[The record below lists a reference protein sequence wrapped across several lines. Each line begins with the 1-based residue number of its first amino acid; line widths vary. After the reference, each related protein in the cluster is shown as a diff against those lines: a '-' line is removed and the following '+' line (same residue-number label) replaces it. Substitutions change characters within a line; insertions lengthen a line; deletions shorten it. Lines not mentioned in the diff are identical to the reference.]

1 MRSRSVSSIPRRVA
15 LTAAALTTALL
26 GAPLTD
32 ALSAQQTDSA
42 RIAELERRLDAISVE
57 LERLSLGIDVVQADS
72 SIMGLGPAASKVYQ
86 VTQGVSI
93 GGYGE
98 ILYENFDDMRED
110 DTPATSLDVIDA
122 LRAIVYFGYKFDDR
136 LLFNSEVEIEHANEA
151 YLEFAYLDYMLTES
165 VGVRAGLLLAPLGLV
180 NELHE
185 PPVFIDAKR
194 SFTENRIIPTT
205 WRENGIGLFGN
216 GEALTWRL
224 YVMNSLN
231 GAGFNASGLR
241 GGRQRGIRAL
251 SESMGIAG
259 RADYVGMPGLMV
271 GASGFFGG
279 TGQGREIGGERVDA
293 NLLVWDAHL
302 HYEAQGFDVRALV
315 SGASLDDAAELN
327 QLNALAGAAGVG
339 DEMLG
344 WYVEAGYDVL
354 SRVESEHQL
363 HPFARYEKV
372 NTHQSVVPGF
382 TAGPADEL
390 TAVSLGTAWRP
401 APQVVLK
408 VARQL
413 ISNEAETGTDQ
424 WNVQL
429 GWLF

>member
-1 MRSRSVSSIPRRVA
+1 MPHCSPSLLLA
-15 LTAAALTTALL
+15 AFLTASLVGTLS
-26 GAPLTD
+26 APD
-32 ALSAQQTDSA
+32 VFAQQTDSA
-42 RIAELERRLDAISVE
+42 RIAELERRLDAVSLE
-57 LERLSLGIDVVQADS
+57 LERLGLGMDVVQADS
-72 SIMGLGPAASKVYQ
+72 SIMGFGPAASKIYQ

-98 ILYENFDDMRED
+98 ILYENFDANRED
-110 DTPATSLDVIDA
+110 DAPATSLDAIDA

-136 LLFNSEVEIEHANEA
+136 LLFNSEVEIEHASEA
-151 YLEFAYLDYMLTES
+151 FLEFAYLDYMLTES

-216 GEALTWRL
+216 GETIAWRV
-224 YVMNSLN
+224 YVMNSLD

-241 GGRQRGIRAL
+241 GGRQRGIHAL
-251 SESMGIAG
+251 SESLGVAA
-259 RADYVGMPGLMV
+259 RADYVGFPGLMV

-279 TGQGREIGGERVDA
+279 TGQGRELNGERVDG
-293 NLLVWDAHL
+293 NVLVWDAHVD
-302 HYEAQGFDVRALV
+302 YEAQGFDVRAMV
-315 SGASLDDAAELN
+315 AGASLDDAAELN
-327 QLNALAGAAGVG
+327 QLNALAGAAGVA

-354 SRVESEHQL
+354 SRMETEHQL

-372 NTHQSVVPGF
+372 NTQQSVAPGF
-382 TAGPADEL
+382 AAAPANEL
-390 TAVSLGTAWRP
+390 TSVSFGLAWRP
-401 APQVVLK
+401 LPQVVVK
-408 VARQL
+408 AARQL
-413 ISNEAETGTDQ
+413 ISNEADTGTDQ

>member
-1 MRSRSVSSIPRRVA
+1 
-15 LTAAALTTALL
+15 
-26 GAPLTD
+26 
-32 ALSAQQTDSA
+32 
-42 RIAELERRLDAISVE
+42 
-57 LERLSLGIDVVQADS
+57 
-72 SIMGLGPAASKVYQ
+72 MGLGPAASKVYQ

-390 TAVSLGTAWRP
+390 TAVSLGAAWRP

>member
-1 MRSRSVSSIPRRVA
+1 MINRSVSQKSPRA
-15 LTAAALTTALL
+15 FYAAALSASLL
-26 GAPLTD
+26 AAPF
-32 ALSAQQTDSA
+32 AESLSAQQTDSA
-42 RIAELERRLDAISVE
+42 RIAELERRLDAVSLE

-110 DTPATSLDVIDA
+110 DAAATSLDVIDA

-151 YLEFAYLDYMLTES
+151 YLEFAYLDYMLTEAI
-165 VGVRAGLLLAPLGLV
+165 GVRAGLLLAPLGLV

-194 SFTENRIIPTT
+194 SFTENRVIPTT

-216 GEALTWRL
+216 GEQVTWRL

-251 SESMGIAG
+251 SESMGLAA
-259 RADYVGMPGLMV
+259 RADYVGRPGMML
-271 GASGFFGG
+271 GASAFFGG
-279 TGQGREIGGERVDA
+279 TGQGRELDGERVDA
-293 NLLVWDAHL
+293 NLLVWDVHL
-302 HYEAQGFDVRALV
+302 DYEAYGFDIRALV
-315 SGASLDDAAELN
+315 SGASLDDAVELN
-327 QLNALAGAAGVG
+327 QLNALVGAAGVG

-354 SRVESEHQL
+354 SRMETEHQL

-372 NTHQSVVPGF
+372 NTQQSTAPGF
-382 TAGPADEL
+382 AAGPANEL
-390 TAVSLGTAWRP
+390 TAVSLGAAWRP
-401 APQVVLK
+401 IPQAVVK

>member
-1 MRSRSVSSIPRRVA
+1 MLIRSMSSISRALTFAAVVSVSLFGA
-15 LTAAALTTALL
+15 L
-26 GAPLTD
+26 AP

-42 RIAELERRLDAISVE
+42 RIAELERRLDAVSLE
-57 LERLSLGIDVVQADS
+57 LERLSLGMDVVQADS

-98 ILYENFDDMRED
+98 ILYENFDSNRED
-110 DTPATSLDVIDA
+110 NAPATSLDVIDA

-165 VGVRAGLLLAPLGLV
+165 IGARAGLLLAPLGLV

-205 WRENGIGLFGN
+205 WRENGVGLFGN
-216 GEALTWRL
+216 GETLTWRL

-251 SESMGIAG
+251 SESLGVAA
-259 RADYVGMPGLMV
+259 RADYVGVPGLMV

-279 TGQGREIGGERVDA
+279 TGQGRELNGTRVDA
-293 NLLVWDAHL
+293 NLLVWDAHVV
-302 HYEAQGFDVRALV
+302 YEAYGFDLRALV
-315 SGASLDDAAELN
+315 AGASLDDAAELN

-344 WYVEAGYDVL
+344 WYVEGGYDVL
-354 SRVESEHQL
+354 NRMETEHQL
-363 HPFARYEKV
+363 HPFARYEKLD
-372 NTHQSVVPGF
+372 TQQSVVPGF
-382 TAGPADEL
+382 TAGPANEL
-390 TAVSLGTAWRP
+390 TAVSLGAAWRP
-401 APQVVLK
+401 APQVVVK

>member
-1 MRSRSVSSIPRRVA
+1 
-15 LTAAALTTALL
+15 
-26 GAPLTD
+26 
-32 ALSAQQTDSA
+32 
-42 RIAELERRLDAISVE
+42 
-57 LERLSLGIDVVQADS
+57 
-72 SIMGLGPAASKVYQ
+72 
-86 VTQGVSI
+86 
-93 GGYGE
+93 
-98 ILYENFDDMRED
+98 
-110 DTPATSLDVIDA
+110 
-122 LRAIVYFGYKFDDR
+122 
-136 LLFNSEVEIEHANEA
+136 
-151 YLEFAYLDYMLTES
+151 
-165 VGVRAGLLLAPLGLV
+165 
-180 NELHE
+180 
-185 PPVFIDAKR
+185 VFIDAKR

-216 GEALTWRL
+216 GETLTWRL

-231 GAGFNASGLR
+231 GAGFNGSGLR

-372 NTHQSVVPGF
+372 NTHQSVGPGF
-382 TAGPADEL
+382 TAGPANEL
-390 TAVSLGTAWRP
+390 TAVSLGAAWRP